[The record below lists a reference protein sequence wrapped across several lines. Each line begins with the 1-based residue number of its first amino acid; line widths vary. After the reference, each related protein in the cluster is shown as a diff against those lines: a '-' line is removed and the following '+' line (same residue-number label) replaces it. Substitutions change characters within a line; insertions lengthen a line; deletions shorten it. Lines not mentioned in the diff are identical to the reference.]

1 MLILNLQTSAT
12 PHACNTKLIMHHLCV
27 HTPTRSKQLGD
38 CAIFTRATVRDMAMD
53 TGTSSR
59 RSLSLSPTP
68 SLSSSPSPSSSV
80 SIKSD
85 VWKFF
90 EKTVDSSKA
99 KCSLCSKQLSY
110 RGGTS
115 NLRDHLI
122 SQHPFNY
129 KPKLVVRSK

>member
-1 MLILNLQTSAT
+1 M
-12 PHACNTKLIMHHLCV
+12 
-27 HTPTRSKQLGD
+27 QLGD
-38 CAIFTRATVRDMAMD
+38 CAIFTCATVRDMAMD
-53 TGTSSR
+53 TSTSSQ

-68 SLSSSPSPSSSV
+68 SLSPSPSPSPSSSV
-80 SIKSD
+80 SNMSD

-129 KPKLVVRSK
+129 KPKASNKKQVTLDSFSKPRHCPEA